1 MSRRPGRGRYG
12 YSVSKFRG
20 GGRGRGSI
28 RVTNNEDDVQV
39 SDTNDDERPLDPEG
53 ALSASNES
61 RFLRAKTNDVSDR
74 KYGFEP
80 FVGPG
85 DRAGWLLNM
94 HPTDTLDES
103 KRLVSA
109 VDFYFIQENGL
120 RGDSATER
128 DATTYL
134 LRRYS
139 GRLAGIEVT
148 QKEDLDLPNHLVG
161 LKATYLKLLFYSVDE
176 LVRVR
181 RELAVRVRANQ
192 ELASTE
198 STYTEMLA
206 EHFGTSSEIRQNA
219 SAIATKD
226 PRGRGDPL
234 DNLMDIRESDVPY
247 LMRVCIDLSI
257 FAGCW
262 YVARCRPGLSVEL
275 VKHEDTV
282 AWPEPV
288 VLAFDIET
296 TKLPLKFPDSD
307 VDQIIMISY
316 MLDGAGHLICN
327 REILSED
334 IEDFDFTPRPEFPG
348 HFVVHNLPTE
358 LDCIT
363 FFFEHIQRVR
373 PNVIVTYN
381 GDMFDWPFVE
391 ARAAHYGIS
400 MSEEIAFSRH
410 KGAAGPGRDGSAGEY
425 LSRPVVH
432 IDCLCWVK
440 RDSYLPV
447 GARGLKA
454 VAKAK
459 LRYDPVEVDPELMCR
474 MAREC
479 PRELANYS
487 VSDAVATYYLYMKY
501 IHPFVFALCTIIP
514 LNPDD
519 VLRKG
524 SGTLCEAL
532 LMVQAYAANVV
543 FPHKQSAGEAGPGS
557 LLPTGSG
564 NVCHFTD
571 DGKLIDSETYV
582 GGHVEALEAGVF
594 RADIP
599 VRFRLVPTALEQ
611 LRSDITRCLR
621 RTLQTE
627 LGAED
632 DDTLDS
638 LISKEN
644 FEKVCRQVEDS
655 LVQLAATPNRIECP
669 VIYHLDVGAMYPNII
684 LTNRLQPSAVDSES
698 TTRCSSCHFY
708 KPGVLCQRFMPWS
721 WRAALW
727 TASRPEVYRVQAQ
740 LAQERFP
747 VKTTDA
753 HDQSKTVLKA
763 FHELPKEEQA
773 IVEKKRLSDFCRRA
787 YKRIH
792 TTRTEER
799 VAMVCQRENSFYV
812 DTVRAFR
819 DRRYKF
825 KGLTKVWKRRFDEAS
840 AALATGTGDSNA
852 VKEANAMLVLY
863 DSLQLAHKC
872 ILNSFYG
879 YVMRRGARW
888 FSMEMAGIVCHTGA
902 NIITKARELIEQ
914 VGRALELDTDGI
926 WCILP
931 ASFPQNL
938 EFKTT
943 STKPSR
949 ISVSYPG
956 AVLNI
961 MVQDLFT
968 NEQYHELVD
977 PSTMTYK
984 VRSENSIFF
993 EVDGPYKAMV
1003 LPAAKEEGKRLKKRY
1018 AVFNFDGS
1026 LAELKGFEIKR
1037 NGELQ
1042 LIKIFQS
1049 SVFEAFLRGRTLT
1062 EVYASVARVAD
1073 HWLDVLYSKGSD
1085 MPDSE
1090 LFDLIAENRS
1100 MSRRLEDYGSQ
1111 KSTSLSTARRMA
1123 EFLGDQIVK
1132 DAGLSCRYVIS
1143 RQPDG
1148 APVTERAI
1156 PLVIFQAEPS
1166 VKRHY
1171 LRKWLKD
1178 PSLDEETDLRS
1189 ILDWSYYIERL
1200 GSAIQKIIT
1209 IPAALQQIP
1218 NPVSRV
1224 SHPDWLLR
1232 RLADKTDSCKQRKL
1246 TELIGFTPV
1255 LAKASNISKPASTTD
1270 IESLT
1275 GDPNSHVTTPS
1286 MVTRHRPSGQLG
1298 TSTKRMCPSSED
1310 PPRPWREQLG
1320 DPPPLSG
1327 VHTVAD
1333 LAAWLAFHQ
1342 SKWKLQAARRK
1353 YLAKHQPQTFGD
1365 GLPFEDVQSGLFGS
1379 SNASKRQRGMER
1391 YLTQT
1396 RWTLHNSV
1404 WQIIEIVPEPGQIG
1418 RFTLWIL
1425 VDSSDSSSSSSAL
1438 HSVSVLV
1445 PRRFYVNLRTPKTQ
1459 DSGPLYRKVAGVATS
1474 QNGSTSSGAISGRLL
1489 PRSHTVHHLYEYNV
1503 PEDVYTIHAS
1513 EIAADLARPDV
1524 EGVYELNIPPLFRTL
1539 MRLGCLCSL
1548 DREALK
1554 NESFLGTSIEDAVFH
1569 LEQLRFVSLA
1579 QHPYLSDCALRHVF
1593 LFHYQQPSP
1602 GGTTARRE
1610 VSRQLYLLVVPWT
1623 AMGYVCLIDNARVN
1637 QLPDLEQLY
1646 RKQRRKLLPRSDG
1659 CDDFPP
1665 SALSFETRV
1674 ESDANNGRRIVQR
1687 WLSGIRQGKRSQQE
1701 VVSTNTQPGTGPSG
1715 APILILLHASA
1726 QQTQQPLG
1734 SVSDTNEVCWALG
1747 ETIATRRRTP
1757 QLTALAGFPVVP
1769 LGGTLD
1775 ETDAQTG
1782 EEVDLGTDA
1791 YSLLNWQQTAIKRGL
1806 QYFIQSEARFERQ
1819 LELARYLHVPVANL
1833 PVSEAPA
1840 PIALGPQNTDLGETQ
1855 LPSSPIAAIEL
1866 GCDLFFA
1873 RHLSKQNHVLWCSPT
1888 GCPDLGGKETD
1899 DRRLLLEME
1908 EAGVVEVNRANCY
1921 PHVSVELELS
1931 NLAVNTLLVAN
1942 RIPELEGA
1950 TLLSFD
1956 RLSATDRPLEDQIHQ
1971 GMNLGANITSYDET
1985 AACSAVFRVLRTM
1998 VSGWVRDVT
2007 QYQNP
2012 LADEQIIYFYQWL
2025 RSPRSLLYDPALRRT
2040 VQKLM
2045 KKVFLKLV
2053 DELNHLHV
2061 DVVFANFSRLIVATR
2076 RMELPEAL
2084 ARVDH
2089 FTHLLRTRPATLFTH
2104 LDLQYV
2110 ASWRQ
2115 LLWMDPSN
2123 YAGIKASVDSLV
2135 DGVDVEWGEGEDAQ
2149 SGSDSNCDLDDTG
2162 AAQPKTLPDPEL
2174 DMHWH
2179 IARYLPET
2187 RGLRSKFQTL
2197 LAGFLLSVYTAVRAE
2212 HRRLRGFSKLVTTA
2226 PASTRTFGTELNV
2239 STNADP
2245 ECGITDSDSVANPL
2259 QSDASVS
2266 PSVLEFVERLVRD
2279 QLAPEL
2285 YTLVQRLHR
2294 KAAWIDPEL
2303 MRGDNFKHPSGDLR
2317 SRLNQKSEI
2326 VATYLAEKT
2335 VRSTFATA
2343 ETVETES
2350 QLNSTGIVLPLLPP
2364 HPSMDSLIF
2373 TPLLDF
2379 IKSICEVL
2387 SLDSSVK
2394 RQIANIR
2401 RDLLRLI
2408 GVGEFSPEA
2417 TWLAPHLARD
2427 IPMAKD
2433 APFGTVRSLL
2443 VYLPEVACPSC
2454 NFTRDIDACRDTH
2467 LIKLV
2472 DTTNVVNGEAA
2483 GYWAWVCPHCR
2494 TVYPRN
2500 RIEDTLVQQLEQI
2513 ALQHCLQDLQCPKC
2527 ITGGGIQE
2535 TVLAKGGSTAHCAEC
2550 SSRLMLTVPTGTT
2563 FLKRLLVYRSL
2574 GQHFGFAYLEH
2585 TAYWLIQQLQKT
2597 TAGVF

>member
-12 YSVSKFRG
+12 YSLSKFRG
-20 GGRGRGSI
+20 GGRGII
-28 RVTNNEDDVQV
+28 RTANNEDNVQI

-120 RGDSATER
+120 RGGSATER

-161 LKATYLKLLFYSVDE
+161 LKAAYLKLLFYSVDE

-181 RELAVRVRANQ
+181 RELATKVRANR

-206 EHFGTSSEIRQNA
+206 EHFGTTSELRQNA

-226 PRGRGDPL
+226 SRGRGDPL

-262 YVARCRPGLSVEL
+262 YVARCRPGLPVEL

-296 TKLPLKFPDSD
+296 TKLPLKFPDST

-334 IEDFDFTPRPEFPG
+334 VEDFDFTPRPEFPG

-381 GDMFDWPFVE
+381 GDMFDWPFIE

-557 LLPTGSG
+557 LLPSGSS

-599 VRFRLVPTALEQ
+599 VRFRLVPAALEQ

-747 VKTTDA
+747 VKVSDA

-773 IVEKKRLSDFCRRA
+773 NVEKKRLSDFCRRA

-792 TTRTEER
+792 ITRTEER

-840 AALATGTGDSNA
+840 AALASGTGDSGA

-943 STKPSR
+943 SAKPSR

-977 PSTMTYK
+977 SSTMTYK
-984 VRSENSIFF
+984 VRAENSIFF

-1073 HWLDVLYSKGSD
+1073 HWLDVLYSKGAD

-1090 LFDLIAENRS
+1090 LFELIAENRS

-1143 RQPDG
+1143 RQPEG

-1178 PSLDEETDLRS
+1178 PSLDEDTDLRS
-1189 ILDWSYYIERL
+1189 ILDWPYYIERL

-1246 TELIGFTPV
+1246 TELLGFTPI
-1255 LAKASNISKPASTTD
+1255 LAKTGNVFKPASATD

-1275 GDPNSHVTTPS
+1275 GDPNSHVTTS
-1286 MVTRHRPSGQLG
+1286 SVIVRHRSSDPLR
-1298 TSTKRMCPSSED
+1298 TSTKRTCPSSED

-1320 DPPPLSG
+1320 DPPQLSS
-1327 VHTVAD
+1327 VHTVAN
-1333 LAAWLAFHQ
+1333 LASWLAFHQ

-1365 GLPFEDVQSGLFGS
+1365 GLSFEDVQSGLFGS

-1396 RWTLHNSV
+1396 RWTLYNSV
-1404 WQIIEIVPEPGQIG
+1404 WQVIEIVPEPGQIG

-1425 VDSSDSSSSSSAL
+1425 VDSSDSSTSSSAL

-1459 DSGPLYRKVAGVATS
+1459 EAGPLYRKVAGVSAS
-1474 QNGSTSSGAISGRLL
+1474 ENGSASSGAVSGRLL

-1539 MRLGCLCSL
+1539 MRLGCLCKL

-1554 NESFLGTSIEDAVFH
+1554 NESFLGTSMEEAVFH
-1569 LEQLRFVSLA
+1569 FEQLRFVSLA

-1610 VSRQLYLLVVPWT
+1610 TSRQLYLLVVPWA
-1623 AMGYVCLIDNARVN
+1623 AMGYVCLIDSARVN

-1646 RKQRRKLLPRSDG
+1646 QKQRRKLLPRLDG
-1659 CDDFPP
+1659 RDDFPP
-1665 SALSFETRV
+1665 SALSFETRI
-1674 ESDANNGRRIVQR
+1674 EADANSGRRMIQR
-1687 WLSGIRQGKRSQQE
+1687 WLSGIRQEKRSQQD
-1701 VVSTNTQPGTGPSG
+1701 VVGINTQTGTGSSG

-1726 QQTQQPLG
+1726 HQTQQPLG

-1806 QYFIQSEARFERQ
+1806 RYFIQ
-1819 LELARYLHVPVANL
+1819 
-1833 PVSEAPA
+1833 
-1840 PIALGPQNTDLGETQ
+1840 
-1855 LPSSPIAAIEL
+1855 
-1866 GCDLFFA
+1866 
-1873 RHLSKQNHVLWCSPT
+1873 
-1888 GCPDLGGKETD
+1888 
-1899 DRRLLLEME
+1899 
-1908 EAGVVEVNRANCY
+1908 VVEVNRAGCY

-2123 YAGIKASVDSLV
+2123 YAGIKANVDSLV

-2149 SGSDSNCDLDDTG
+2149 SGSDSNCDLDDAG

-2179 IARYLPET
+2179 IARYIPET

-2197 LAGFLLSVYTAVRAE
+2197 LAGFLLSVYNAVRAE
-2212 HRRLRGFSKLVTTA
+2212 HRRLRGFSKLETTA
-2226 PASTRTFGTELNV
+2226 PASTRALGLELNA

-2245 ECGITDSDSVANPL
+2245 GYGITDSDSVANPL

-2303 MRGDNFKHPSGDLR
+2303 MRGDKFKHPSADLR

-2335 VRSTFATA
+2335 VRSTFAAA

-2350 QLNSTGIVLPLLPP
+2350 QLNSAGVVLPLLPP
-2364 HPSMDSLIF
+2364 HPNMDSLIF

-2379 IKSICEVL
+2379 IKSICEL
-2387 SLDSSVK
+2387 
-2394 RQIANIR
+2394 
-2401 RDLLRLI
+2401 
-2408 GVGEFSPEA
+2408 
-2417 TWLAPHLARD
+2417 
-2427 IPMAKD
+2427 
-2433 APFGTVRSLL
+2433 
-2443 VYLPEVACPSC
+2443 
-2454 NFTRDIDACRDTH
+2454 
-2467 LIKLV
+2467 
-2472 DTTNVVNGEAA
+2472 
-2483 GYWAWVCPHCR
+2483 
-2494 TVYPRN
+2494 
-2500 RIEDTLVQQLEQI
+2500 
-2513 ALQHCLQDLQCPKC
+2513 
-2527 ITGGGIQE
+2527 
-2535 TVLAKGGSTAHCAEC
+2535 
-2550 SSRLMLTVPTGTT
+2550 
-2563 FLKRLLVYRSL
+2563 
-2574 GQHFGFAYLEH
+2574 
-2585 TAYWLIQQLQKT
+2585 
-2597 TAGVF
+2597 